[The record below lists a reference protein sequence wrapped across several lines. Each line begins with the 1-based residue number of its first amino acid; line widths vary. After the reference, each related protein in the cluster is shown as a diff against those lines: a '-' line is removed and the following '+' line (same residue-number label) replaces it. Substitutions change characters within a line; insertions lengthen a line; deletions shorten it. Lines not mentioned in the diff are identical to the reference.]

1 MNFPFPFMLSFFMG
15 RRMRKGGMMMIDIHN
30 HLLPLIDEGATHV
43 EETIRMARRAA
54 AEEVRR
60 IIATPYATHATAEEV
75 QLIVAELNVLLAQR
89 QIPVLVYPGQQTRL
103 TLGLRDAVNQGHVLT
118 LADTAYLLI
127 DCPDDPLPVY
137 TEEIM
142 TGLIEDGYLPIL
154 AQPEDNAEL
163 LEHPERLVQLI
174 EKGVRCQLATHSILG
189 HHGEEK
195 KLFCQRAVQKGWV
208 HFIASNAKKATDHL
222 HLMPAYQQI
231 EQWSGANVVDRL
243 KWNAEQ
249 ILVSP
254 PIV

>member
-1 MNFPFPFMLSFFMG
+1 
-15 RRMRKGGMMMIDIHN
+15 MIDIHN
-30 HLLPLIDEGATHV
+30 HLLPLTDNGATHV
-43 EETIRMARRAA
+43 EETIRMARRAVE
-54 AEEVRR
+54 EEVRR

-89 QIPVLVYPGQQTRL
+89 QIPVLVYPGHQVRL
-103 TLGLRDAVNQGHVLT
+103 TLGLRDAVHQGHVLT

-127 DCPDDPLPVY
+127 DCPDDSLPVY

-142 TGLIEDGYLPIL
+142 MGLIEDGYLPIL

-163 LEHPERLVQLI
+163 LQDPERLIRLI
-174 EKGVRCQLATHSILG
+174 DQGVRCQLATKSILG

-195 KLFCQRAVQKGWV
+195 QLFCQRALREGWA
-208 HFIASNAKKATDHL
+208 HFIASNAKKATDSLNLMSAYHL
-222 HLMPAYQQI
+222 I
-231 EQWSGANVVDRL
+231 EQWGGASVVNRL
-243 KWNAEQ
+243 QLNAEQ

>member
-1 MNFPFPFMLSFFMG
+1 ML
-15 RRMRKGGMMMIDIHN
+15 DIHN
-30 HLLPLIDEGATHV
+30 HLLPLTDNGATHV
-43 EETIRMARRAA
+43 EETIRMAHRAA

-89 QIPVLVYPGQQTRL
+89 QIPVLVYPGHQVRL
-103 TLGLRDAVNQGHVLT
+103 TLGLRDAVHQGHVLT

-127 DCPDDPLPVY
+127 DCPDDSLPVY

-142 TGLIEDGYLPIL
+142 MGLIEDGYLPIL
-154 AQPEDNAEL
+154 AQPEDNVEL
-163 LEHPERLVQLI
+163 LQNPERLIRLM

-195 KLFCQRAVQKGWV
+195 RLFCQRALQEGWV
-208 HFIASNAKKATDHL
+208 HFIASNAKKATDGL
-222 HLMPAYQQI
+222 GFMPAYHQI
-231 EQWSGANVVDRL
+231 EQWCGASVVDRL
-243 KWNAEQ
+243 QWNAEQ